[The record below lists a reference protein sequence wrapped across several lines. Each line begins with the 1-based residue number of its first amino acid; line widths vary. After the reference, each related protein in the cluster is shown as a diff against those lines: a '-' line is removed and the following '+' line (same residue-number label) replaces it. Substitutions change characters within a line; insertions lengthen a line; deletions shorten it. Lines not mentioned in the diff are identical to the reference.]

1 MEGAILLK
9 YLLKR
14 LGQTAVIIILV
25 SFATF
30 LLVSIMPRDPVYAM
44 YGTDIDEE
52 QYQIGRQELHLDKP
66 IVQRYFIWANGVI
79 HGDFGIS
86 YKYHTPV
93 TQVIG
98 SKIGVSMYLS
108 FVSMIISMPIG
119 ILLGIITAVKRGKWQ
134 DTVLTLLANVT
145 ASVPSF
151 VLGVVLIWLFTIKV
165 KLFPTGGFTFPWVN
179 FAKSMKQG
187 FLPLV
192 CLSIGG
198 IAGTCRQT
206 RSSML
211 EAIRQDYVRTA
222 RSKGLKE
229 GFIIYKHVMR
239 NGLIPI
245 ITLIG
250 GRLSSLIA
258 GSAFIENVF
267 GIQGMGNL
275 LVNSVNNV
283 DIPMM
288 QATVM
293 LTALVVS
300 IAYLVTDLL
309 YVIVDP
315 RISLK

>member
-1 MEGAILLK
+1 MTR

-14 LGQTAVIIILV
+14 LGQTVLIIILV
-25 SFATF
+25 SFLTF

-44 YGTDIDEE
+44 YGTDIDEA
-52 QYQIGRQELHLDKP
+52 QYEIGYKELNLDKN
-66 IVQRYFIWANGVI
+66 IIERYLIWANQVL

-98 SKIGVSMYLS
+98 DKIGVTLYLS
-108 FVSMIISMPIG
+108 IISTLISMPIG

-134 DTVLTLLANVT
+134 DTVLTLTANVT

-151 VLGVVLIWLFTIKV
+151 VIAVVLMWVFVIKM
-165 KLFPTGGFTFPWVN
+165 KLFSTSGFTLPWVD
-179 FAKSMKQG
+179 FGQSVKQE
-187 FLPLV
+187 FLPIV
-192 CLSIGG
+192 CLSLGG

-239 NGLIPI
+239 NGLVPI
-245 ITLIG
+245 ITLVG

-258 GSAFIENVF
+258 GSAFVENVF
-267 GIQGMGNL
+267 GIPGMGNL

-283 DIPMM
+283 DIPIM

-300 IAYLVTDLL
+300 LAYLVTDFL
-309 YVIVDP
+309 YVVVDP

>member
-1 MEGAILLK
+1 MNSNVSLAQKRRRSYGICAAVFLFPALFFLAV
-9 YLLKR
+9 YLLYP
-14 LGQTAVIIILV
+14 II
-25 SFATF
+25 ATF
-30 LLVSIMPRDPVYAM
+30 FNS
-44 YGTDIDEE
+44 
-52 QYQIGRQELHLDKP
+52 LH
-66 IVQRYFIWANGVI
+66 QWN
-79 HGDFGIS
+79 GIS
-86 YKYHTPV
+86 ADKKFIGLANWTKLAADSDFWRAFFNNIKIMV
-93 TQVIG
+93 LSLVIQ
-98 SKIGVSMYLS
+98 
-108 FVSMIISMPIG
+108 MPIG

-134 DTVLTLLANVT
+134 DTVLTLTANVT

-151 VLGVVLIWLFTIKV
+151 VIAVVLMWVFVIKM
-165 KLFPTGGFTFPWVN
+165 KLFSTSGFTLPWVD
-179 FAKSMKQG
+179 FGQSVKQG
-187 FLPLV
+187 FLPIV
-192 CLSIGG
+192 CLSLGG

-239 NGLIPI
+239 NGLVPI
-245 ITLIG
+245 ITLVG

-258 GSAFIENVF
+258 GSAFVENVF
-267 GIQGMGNL
+267 GIPGMGNL

-283 DIPMM
+283 DIPIM

-300 IAYLVTDLL
+300 LAYLVTDFL
-309 YVIVDP
+309 YVVVDP